1 MTSQKKRYGDDAIF
15 NLHLIMK
22 TLLLLL
28 TVLLL
33 AGCTSTKIEHATFHG
48 TTINQA
54 TWKSQAGVDGGATIE
69 ATTAPKTKA
78 SVTGQ

>member
-1 MTSQKKRYGDDAIF
+1 
-15 NLHLIMK
+15 MK
-22 TLLLLL
+22 TSLLLL

-54 TWKSQAGVDGGATIE
+54 TWKSQAGIGKDATIE
-69 ATTAPKTKA
+69 ATTAPKTQA
-78 SVTGQ
+78 SLTGL